1 MPRKQVCCTGA
12 IALISQCQVS
22 FPCGHGSDLTR
33 VTGSLASHVSNVV
46 HVQVYRA
53 CQRGY
58 WRASKRWCKQ
68 LPQDAVNKAL
78 IRFANNEAGLRPI
91 DIFGGRS
98 GSIAQLQQLEQW
110 FQSQREFF
118 FYSSSVLIIYEGDA
132 ETAEEARVTIKLV
145 DFAHTFPSD
154 GRKDTNFVAGI
165 TALIDGL
172 TNVLTLD
179 HHDCLL

>member
-1 MPRKQVCCTGA
+1 MDVGADLSKVCQPTQTV
-12 IALISQCQVS
+12 L
-22 FPCGHGSDLTR
+22 LL
-33 VTGSLASHVSNVV
+33 SLVV
-46 HVQVYRA
+46 AMQVYRA

-110 FQSQREFF
+110 FQTQREFF

-132 ETAEEARVTIKLV
+132 ETAEEARVT
-145 DFAHTFPSD
+145 S
-154 GRKDTNFVAGI
+154 NW
-165 TALIDGL
+165 
-172 TNVLTLD
+172 LTL
-179 HHDCLL
+179 HTPFRQMGAKTPTLWPASLL

>member
-1 MPRKQVCCTGA
+1 MWAACRGPRIGVICSKLNASSLCTWVFA
-12 IALISQCQVS
+12 
-22 FPCGHGSDLTR
+22 R
-33 VTGSLASHVSNVV
+33 SLQSCTLL
-46 HVQVYRA
+46 QVYRA

-91 DIFGGRS
+91 DIFGGRT

-132 ETAEEARVTIKLV
+132 ESAEQARVTIKLV

-154 GRKDTNFVAGI
+154 GRKDTNFVEGI
-165 TALIDGL
+165 NALIDGL
-172 TNVLTLD
+172 TNVLSLD
-179 HHDCLL
+179 YQDFMM

>member
-1 MPRKQVCCTGA
+1 MGFEQACSQAHSPWHESCISSALVCLC
-12 IALISQCQVS
+12 L
-22 FPCGHGSDLTR
+22 
-33 VTGSLASHVSNVV
+33 
-46 HVQVYRA
+46 QVYRA

-91 DIFGGRS
+91 DIFGGRT

-110 FQSQREFF
+110 FQTQREFF

-132 ETAEEARVTIKLV
+132 ESAEQAKVSIKLV

-154 GRKDTNFVAGI
+154 DRKDTNFVGGI
-165 TALIDGL
+165 NALIDGL
-172 TNVLTLD
+172 TNVLSLD
-179 HHDCLL
+179 YHDFMM

>member
-1 MPRKQVCCTGA
+1 MC
-12 IALISQCQVS
+12 
-22 FPCGHGSDLTR
+22 
-33 VTGSLASHVSNVV
+33 SLAVQFYAHCAIWEGSHNIMCQLLL
-46 HVQVYRA
+46 QVYRA

-110 FQSQREFF
+110 FQTQREFF

-132 ETAEEARVTIKLV
+132 ESAEQARVAIKLV

-179 HHDCLL
+179 YHDCLM